1 MPKFKMEIDMSN
13 AAFEN
18 LADQEL
24 NSLILKV
31 ANRVESGETSG
42 RIMDTNG
49 NGVGDFIISDEKD
62 ANDLNVQV
70 QRMYRFETDR
80 PLKAFVD
87 IVVNDCLLI
96 KGVRVMDGKKGLFVS
111 MPREQAKDQKWYDTI
126 RCLTQE
132 IRDQVTEVVLSAY
145 KEE

>member
-1 MPKFKMEIDMSN
+1 
-13 AAFEN
+13 
-18 LADQEL
+18 
-24 NSLILKV
+24 
-31 ANRVESGETSG
+31 
-42 RIMDTNG
+42 
-49 NGVGDFIISDEKD
+49 
-62 ANDLNVQV
+62 
-70 QRMYRFETDR
+70 MYKFETDR

-87 IVVNDCLLI
+87 IVVNNVLLI

-132 IRDQVTEVVLSAY
+132 IRNQITEVVLAAY